1 VDELVARALPL
12 LNHPQMLEATR
23 IAGKKGYPPGT
34 TIIRQ
39 GEPVQYFYMVQKGA
53 VDILLSSPGC
63 PELNLARLGPGQFFG
78 EVELIGGGN
87 SIASVCAAPGE
98 NLELALIPKDVF
110 IQLLNDSPATQR
122 SISALAQSRLEE
134 NLTHNGG
141 CE

>member
-1 VDELVARALPL
+1 
-12 LNHPQMLEATR
+12 MLEATR
-23 IAGKKGYPPGT
+23 LAEKKEYPPGT

-39 GEPVQYFYMVQKGA
+39 GELVQSFYMVQKGS

-87 SIASVCAAPGE
+87 SIASVCAAPGGP
-98 NLELALIPKDVF
+98 LELALIPKDLF
-110 IQLLNDSPATQR
+110 IQLLDGSPATQR
-122 SISALAQSRLEE
+122 SISAVAQSRLEE
-134 NLTHNGG
+134 NLAHNGD